1 MTDLATR
8 LRDLQ
13 EQTNW
18 SVADMSERT
27 GIPKRSFE
35 KYLLR
40 EGASLPGFD
49 ALCQMSKGLGV
60 SLDWLVFGAD
70 GASEPVALLAERATY
85 DVVRLYIETLLRY
98 HSEGRPLVEN
108 GEVLG
113 LQTVIA
119 AHDLADRAGDLVRKL
134 IKEGT
139 TREDLLKW
147 QAALRDRSFEAI
159 KTRSGRI
166 LDRNEQPT

>member
-1 MTDLATR
+1 MSDLASR

-13 EQTNW
+13 EKTNW
-18 SVADMSERT
+18 SVADMAERT
-27 GIPKRSFE
+27 GIPKRTFE
-35 KYLLR
+35 KYVLR
-40 EGASLPGFD
+40 DAPSLPGFE

-70 GASEPVALLAERATY
+70 GASEPVALLTERATY

-98 HSEGRPLVEN
+98 HKEGRPLVEN

-119 AHDLADRAGDLVRKL
+119 AHDLADSAGDVVRKL
-134 IKEGT
+134 ITDGT
-139 TREDLLKW
+139 TREDLLQW
-147 QAALRDRSFEAI
+147 QAALRDRSFEAMRA
-159 KTRSGRI
+159 RSGRI
-166 LDRNEQPT
+166 LDRKEQPA